1 MKINPRAT
9 FVFIGLILGLSALT
23 LKYAIAPTNF
33 TPTALSLIS
42 YGLLIL
48 FTIELFYLFWV
59 SPKKLIYFRF
69 NLFSILLW
77 LFLIILLL
85 YSYSSAFLITIPRA
99 QFLATNLIFLRY
111 LYHLAQILR
120 RVKKFNLYLKHVLE
134 QPAQTIALSFLV
146 VIIIGALFLLMP
158 FATVDGTSLGFV
170 NALFTATSAV
180 CVTGLIVVDTATR
193 FSVYGK
199 LIILILIQIGGLG
212 IMIISY
218 FAAFIMGKRV
228 SIEEKIALSYL
239 LNEREMERLSV
250 TILRIIVVT
259 FSFELV
265 GGMLLYRYFWDIF
278 QNEPKAIL
286 FAAFHAISA
295 FCNAG
300 FALFSNSLE
309 GFRHSLYVNAVISF
323 LIISGGLSFLALTN
337 IIEKFNSW
345 FRNTFLT
352 VKTYPRRLSLN
363 TKAVLIMTTLLLIT
377 GMLLIYS
384 LEHRNLLVHYALP
397 SQYLA
402 AFFQSVTLRTAGFN
416 TIDIGQLRVPTLLIM
431 CVFMFIG
438 AASGSTAG
446 GVKVNTVFVIFAYI
460 KALLSGKSEV
470 VIMRHTLPRELVSR
484 SFLIII
490 LALLVVFTGTFILTL
505 SEPYPVHR
513 LLFEV
518 VSAFG
523 TVGLSTGITPFLNSF
538 SKLLIII
545 TMFIGRIGPVTLILA
560 ISRHKVQDRVK
571 YPEGE
576 ISIG

>member
-9 FVFIGLILGLSALT
+9 FVFIGLILGFSALT
-23 LKYAIAPTNF
+23 LKYAIAPTYF
-33 TPTALSLIS
+33 TPKAISLIS

-59 SPKKLIYFRF
+59 SLKKLLYFRV
-69 NLFSILLW
+69 NLFGILLW
-77 LFLIILLL
+77 LFIVILLL
-85 YSYSSAFLITIPRA
+85 YSRSSFLITLPRA

-111 LYHLAQILR
+111 LYHLSQILR
-120 RVKKFNLYLKHVLE
+120 RVRKFNLYLKHVLE
-134 QPAQTIALSFLV
+134 RPAQTIALSFLV

-193 FSVYGK
+193 FSIYGK

-259 FSFELV
+259 FSFELI

-309 GFRHSLYVNAVISF
+309 DFRHSLYVNAVISF

-345 FRNTFLT
+345 FRNTFLK

-363 TKAVLIMTTLLLIT
+363 TKAVLIMTTLLLIA

-397 SQYLA
+397 CQYLA

-518 VSAFG
+518 ASAFG